1 MICDRCGEQIPAGDE
16 TEHCGQT
23 LCEECYMQALSPSRA
38 CDPWAV
44 RSAQMLSQKQ
54 ETHEVLRPIQSLIL
68 QVLRETGG
76 LEPNALAE
84 KLGMRLPE
92 LERELATL
100 RHMERIRGKRH
111 SGKTLIILWD
121 S

>member
-23 LCEECYMQALSPSRA
+23 LCEECYMQALSPNRA

-54 ETHEVLRPIQSLIL
+54 ETHCQAPIFS
-68 QVLRETGG
+68 T
-76 LEPNALAE
+76 
-84 KLGMRLPE
+84 
-92 LERELATL
+92 T
-100 RHMERIRGKRH
+100 
-111 SGKTLIILWD
+111 
-121 S
+121 